1 MLSRE
6 DALYYENLLVIGFS
20 DEYKEWLDSCLET
33 EDPLSNVAL
42 ELSWCGSDYIKT
54 ISLLNSYRKEKQ
66 LDEASVCDRLRL
78 FLKKAYHSGQ
88 MDKGQVVSAMYKIA
102 SHIGDPGD
110 FDSDVWGYMFYLDE
124 YYSLA
129 EDGIL
134 GWEKF
139 DSAFLEYL
147 DHGSTIGFDKI
158 WGSGKRA
165 TLIDRIKAFFKR

>member
-20 DEYKEWLDSCLET
+20 EEYKEWLDSCLET
-33 EDPLSNVAL
+33 EDPLSSVVL
-42 ELSWCGSDYIKT
+42 ELSWCGSDYVKT

-129 EDGIL
+129 EDGSL
-134 GWEKF
+134 SWEKY
-139 DSAFLEYL
+139 DSAFFEYL

-158 WGSGKRA
+158 WGSGKR
-165 TLIDRIKAFFKR
+165 TTFIDRIKAIFKR